1 MFGTVQTPKARV
13 ATLKAAIHP
22 APEVALNR
30 VCQPASTFNQGF
42 AMTILANLANPP
54 NFWST
59 TSDSDS
65 TDTLSGD
72 LSALGEH
79 LGNCQSTHRH
89 LLTLHCAAQSMGGF
103 MATRFVTTVVL
114 VVVFVGLNIW
124 LF

>member
-1 MFGTVQTPKARV
+1 VFGTVQTLKARV
-13 ATLKAAIHP
+13 AILKTFFHS
-22 APEVALNR
+22 APEVTPNR
-30 VCQPASTFNQGF
+30 VCQPASTFYQGF
-42 AMTILANLANPP
+42 AMTILANLVTPP

-59 TSDSDS
+59 TSDSYS

-79 LGNCQSTHRH
+79 LGNCRSTHRH

>member
-1 MFGTVQTPKARV
+1 
-13 ATLKAAIHP
+13 
-22 APEVALNR
+22 
-30 VCQPASTFNQGF
+30 
-42 AMTILANLANPP
+42 MTNLANLANPP

-59 TSDSDS
+59 TSRSYS

-72 LSALGEH
+72 LSTLGEH
-79 LGNCQSTHRH
+79 LNNCLSTHRH

-103 MATRFVTTVVL
+103 MAARFVTTVVL

>member
-1 MFGTVQTPKARV
+1 MFGTVQTLKVRV
-13 ATLKAAIHP
+13 AILKTFFHS
-22 APEVALNR
+22 APEVTPNG
-30 VCQPASTFNQGF
+30 VCQPASTFYQGF
-42 AMTILANLANPP
+42 AMTVLANLANPP

-59 TSDSDS
+59 TSDSYS
-65 TDTLSGD
+65 TDTLPGD

-79 LGNCQSTHRH
+79 MGNCQSRHRH
-89 LLTLHCAAQSMGGF
+89 LLALHCAAQSMRGF